1 MNAKTYFEKTIDGT
15 TYRIYIIDIAGWPM
29 VIRSALDATDGLH
42 GDYTEQIN
50 DHVDLIKAAMDMAY
64 DSWNQLARM
73 DHEKRKC
80 VLNCIAWDMVY
91 GRLYADGWRETA

>member
-29 VIRSALDATDGLH
+29 AIRSALDAVDGLH

-50 DHVDLIKAAMDMAY
+50 DHVDLIKAAMDMAH

-73 DHEKRKC
+73 DYEKRKC